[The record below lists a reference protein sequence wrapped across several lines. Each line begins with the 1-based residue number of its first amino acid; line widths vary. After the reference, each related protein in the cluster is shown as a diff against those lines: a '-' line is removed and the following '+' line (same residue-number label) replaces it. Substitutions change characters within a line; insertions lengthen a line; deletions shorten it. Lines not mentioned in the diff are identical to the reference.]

1 MLYNFNLFNNLQKVK
16 SPHYWV
22 GLTSL
27 PGGRLAGTGRKARPA
42 CYVSGSGTNSVQCA
56 MLYPI
61 GLYYQTLPILLQPI
75 LADNNFNRNF
85 HSVTRK
91 NNRHDRNR
99 KLKLCVWYAGW
110 LLNQQFGHS
119 ANTTVE

>member
-27 PGGRLAGTGRKARPA
+27 PGGRLAGTGGKARPA

-91 NNRHDRNR
+91 NNRHDRYVPSVLDLGCR
-99 KLKLCVWYAGW
+99 SLLLC
-110 LLNQQFGHS
+110 FG
-119 ANTTVE
+119 TFCYVPFYMC